1 MKEFLKRLDNLSIWI
16 KIVVPIVVV
25 TLGGMI
31 ISSAILFSSFRG
43 IVKATDMDKL
53 LPAIMLTAAANGVV
67 LILVTWVVV
76 LKLVS
81 QPAKRVS
88 RTLKDIAEGEGNL
101 TSRLEVPN
109 TDELGLLAGW
119 FNLFASKQEQTV
131 RKIGANTETIEEF
144 SRSLQT
150 LSEENLKT
158 AESTLAHTSRVNQLT
173 EAGCRSIES
182 VAEEIRSVS
191 ENVNTIAAGMEEMD
205 ATVREIAQN
214 TEQGRMISA
223 QANKD
228 VESVRTETQ
237 VLEKASVE
245 IGSVLEAINEI
256 AEQTKLLALNATIE
270 AARAG
275 EAGKGFAVVATEVKE
290 LARQSSKSTDVIRGK
305 VEQLQQA
312 TARVVTR
319 IGDIEKVIHRIMEMV
334 ATIAAAVEEQS
345 VTTSEMSRNVSTV
358 ATNAHTILDHIHD
371 SVNMLQEIEGAGVK
385 VKENMFAVAFGGHR
399 TKRQSAE
406 VHLLAAEEGLGE
418 HLSHLKFTPL
428 RFGVAKVKAAHLDWL
443 SKLEAFNDGY
453 IDLRPE
459 DVPSHLN
466 CAFGKQFHGE
476 MKKLSDHMAYQKVN
490 EHHQKAHEAFVKIIV
505 LKKSGKDKE
514 AGAAFKELETKIKPE
529 LFHWLDA
536 LCYA

>member
-1 MKEFLKRLDNLSIWI
+1 MKEFLNRIDNLNIWI

-31 ISSAILFSSFRG
+31 ISSAILFFSFRG
-43 IVKATDMDKL
+43 IIKETDMDRL
-53 LPAIMLTAAANGVV
+53 LPAIILTAAANGVV

-81 QPAKRVS
+81 QRAKRVS
-88 RTLKDIAEGEGNL
+88 LTLKDIAEGEGNL
-101 TSRLEVPN
+101 TSRLGVPN
-109 TDELGLLAGW
+109 SDELGLLAGW

-131 RKIGANTETIEEF
+131 RKIGANAETIEEF
-144 SRSLQT
+144 SRSLQK

-158 AESTLAHTSRVNQLT
+158 AESTLAHTSRVSQLT
-173 EAGCRSIES
+173 QAGCRSIES

-214 TEQGRMISA
+214 TEQGRLISA

-228 VESVRTETQ
+228 VESVRSETE
-237 VLEKASVE
+237 VLKKASAE

-290 LARQSSKSTDVIRGK
+290 LALQSSKSTHVIRGK

-319 IGDIEKVIHRIMEMV
+319 VGDIEKVIHSIKEMV
-334 ATIAAAVEEQS
+334 ETIAAAVEEQS
-345 VTTSEMSRNVSTV
+345 VTTSEMSQNVSTV
-358 ATNAHTILDHIHD
+358 ATNAHTILEHIHG
-371 SVNMLQEIEGAGVK
+371 SVTMLQEIEEASVK
-385 VKENMFAVAFGGHR
+385 VKENMFAVAFGEHR

-406 VHLLAAEEGLGE
+406 VHLLAAEEGLTG

-428 RFGVAKVKAAHLDWL
+428 RFGIAKVKAAHLDWL
-443 SKLEAFNDGY
+443 AKLEAFSDGY

-476 MKKLSDHMAYQKVN
+476 MKRLSDHQARQSTPGR
-490 EHHQKAHEAFVKIIV
+490 F
-505 LKKSGKDKE
+505 
-514 AGAAFKELETKIKPE
+514 
-529 LFHWLDA
+529 
-536 LCYA
+536 